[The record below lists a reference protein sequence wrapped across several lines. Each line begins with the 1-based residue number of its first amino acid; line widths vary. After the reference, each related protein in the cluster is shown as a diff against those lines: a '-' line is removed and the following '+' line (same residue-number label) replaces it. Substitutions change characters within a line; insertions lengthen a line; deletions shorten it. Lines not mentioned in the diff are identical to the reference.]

1 MSQDEKMDILK
12 IENLN
17 LVFELQS
24 GTYQALYD
32 VNLELKKGQTLA
44 IVGESGCGKTLTAMS
59 ILRLIPNTAK
69 ITSGSITYKDKEI
82 LTLTEK
88 EMQSIRGKNIA
99 LIPQDPMTS
108 LNPLYTIGEQLLE
121 VIHLHQNISGEEA
134 ENAAIDALVKVKIPN
149 AKERLKNYP
158 HEFSGGMRQRVIIAM
173 AIACN
178 AEIIIADEPTTA
190 LDVTVQAQ
198 IMDLLN
204 EIKIAYATSIIL
216 ISHDLGFVSENADKI
231 AVMYAGSIVEYSD
244 NNELFKTPK
253 HPYTKALLNSLPDI
267 NTKTLDTIQGSP
279 PSIKEQLI
287 GCPFAPR
294 CPYKMDICEKIK
306 PQMTKTND
314 KSEVSCWLYNK
325 K

>member
-314 KSEVSCWLYNK
+314 KSEVSSWLYNK